1 MYLRVSKNTLP
12 SSQNLTCHPTL
23 RHILSSVGRVATRD
37 SSKEVA
43 GTQDLFVALCE
54 DDAIYPIFKVSKG
67 EWILLGVI
75 RDSINVVQST
85 GASKVP

>member
-1 MYLRVSKNTLP
+1 M
-12 SSQNLTCHPTL
+12 
-23 RHILSSVGRVATRD
+23 
-37 SSKEVA
+37 A